1 VEKVDSSAK
10 QEKDVGGAA
19 REKDD
24 GDASSKD
31 MGVVGVGLEEMVVR
45 GAGSVESEDGGYR
58 GGVTTK
64 EKEDCEKLP
73 CGNVCDGKGFKELT
87 RRRMGTR
94 TLLEATPT
102 NFSLA
107 N

>member
-1 VEKVDSSAK
+1 MDSSAK